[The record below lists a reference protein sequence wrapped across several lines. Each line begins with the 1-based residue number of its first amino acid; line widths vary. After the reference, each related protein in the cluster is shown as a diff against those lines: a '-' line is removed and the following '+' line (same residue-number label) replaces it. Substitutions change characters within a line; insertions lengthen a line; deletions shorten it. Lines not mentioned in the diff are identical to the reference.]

1 MNTPERR
8 GGLAYEHRTED
19 RHPAFAGNNVR
30 GDDGPL
36 PDERLAA
43 PEFPQKTNAF
53 IRMIVSVRSR
63 PFHTVIERIELI
75 VSTIG
80 GIVDRKRYRV
90 SRILWLD

>member
-1 MNTPERR
+1 MNIALKIVTQP
-8 GGLAYEHRTED
+8 L
-19 RHPAFAGNNVR
+19 PATMFAGMTDHCRTN
-30 GDDGPL
+30 GSPPL
-36 PDERLAA
+36 SSSR
-43 PEFPQKTNAF
+43 KTDAF
-53 IRMIVSVRSR
+53 IGMIVSVRSR